1 MVKAHFDNIRHQ
13 ILDELDNAKERIVVA
28 VYWFTNQTLFNKLMD
43 KVSEGLKVELN
54 VGRSVTLLCGGLPK
68 GDSALKIKGGL

>member
-54 VGRSVTLLCGGLPK
+54 VRRSVTLLCGGLPK
-68 GDSALKIKGGL
+68 